1 MKMEGLRERER
12 ERERFLLFSGNW
24 TSAGLQATLVLC
36 CKIASLQQTQPDY
49 KNILFVFSFFF
60 VPRASLVIFTAPTI
74 SLSMKIK

>member
-1 MKMEGLRERER
+1 MKMERLRERER
-12 ERERFLLFSGNW
+12 ERERFLLFSGHW

-49 KNILFVFSFFF
+49 KNILFVFFFL

-74 SLSMKIK
+74 SL